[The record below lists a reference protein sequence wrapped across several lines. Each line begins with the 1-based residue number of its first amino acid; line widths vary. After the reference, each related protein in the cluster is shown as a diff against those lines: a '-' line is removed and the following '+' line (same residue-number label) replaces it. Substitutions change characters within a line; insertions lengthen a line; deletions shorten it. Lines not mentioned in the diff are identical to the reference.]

1 MATIVEHAYE
11 PWGAA
16 RMLFNSRARE
26 ILMSGPAGTGKSR
39 ACLEKGNAIAL
50 KYPKSKGLIVRKV
63 RDSLTSTGLD
73 TLRRFVLP
81 EALSTGLVRWYGG
94 SAQEPPQ
101 YIYANGSRILIGGMD
116 KATKIMS
123 SEYDWIFVQE
133 AIELDITDW
142 ESLLTRLRNGIVPY
156 QQLFADTNPD
166 TPTHWLKARC
176 DEGKTLMLN
185 SRHEDNPILFNRD
198 GTLTQRGI
206 EYIEGILDRLTG
218 VRFLRLRRGQW
229 VAAEGM
235 IYEEQWSNDLL
246 IDKFRPSKDW
256 PRYWSID
263 FGYKNPFVCQFWAED
278 PDGGLVLYRE
288 IYRTGR
294 LVEEHAKHILSLVTD
309 SDGNWKEPR
318 PDAIICDHDA
328 EGRAT
333 LERHLSMG
341 TTPAFKGVT
350 EGIQHVQVR
359 MRDKRIRFMRGAT
372 VERDQS
378 LADAKKPTSTVEE
391 IPGYVWNLGG
401 GRKQGEEPKKEDDHG
416 CDAKRY
422 MVAFKD
428 HTGEVNFRWLD

>member
-1 MATIVEHAYE
+1 MTATVVEHTYE

-16 RMLFNSRARE
+16 RELFNSRARE
-26 ILMSGPAGTGKSR
+26 ILLAGPAGTGKSR
-39 ACLEKGNAIAL
+39 ACLEKGNAINL
-50 KYPKSKGLIVRKV
+50 KYPGAKGLIVRKV

-81 EALSTGLVRWYGG
+81 EAIDTGLVRWYGG

-101 YIYANGSRILIGGMD
+101 YIYANGSRIYIGGMD

-166 TPTHWLKARC
+166 TPIHWLKGRC
-176 DEGKTLMLN
+176 DDGTTLMLH

-198 GTLTQRGI
+198 GTKTLRGI
-206 EYIEGILDRLTG
+206 AYIDGILEKLTG
-218 VRFLRLRRGQW
+218 VRYLRLRRGQW

-235 IYEEQWSNDLL
+235 IYEEQFSTDLL
-246 IDKFRPSKDW
+246 INRYRPSKDW
-256 PRYWSID
+256 TRYWSID
-263 FGYKNPFVCQFWAED
+263 FGYRHPFVCQFWAES
-278 PDGGLVLYRE
+278 PDGDLFLYRE

-294 LVEEHAKHILSLVTD
+294 LVEEHAAHILKLVTD
-309 SDGNWKEPR
+309 SDGDWEEPR
-318 PDAIICDHDA
+318 PTAIICDHDA

-333 LERHLSMG
+333 LEKHLGMG

-359 MRDKRIRFMRGAT
+359 MRDKRIKFMRECT
-372 VERDQS
+372 VERDQVQV
-378 LADAKKPTSTVEE
+378 DAKKPASTLEE
-391 IPGYVWNLGG
+391 IPGYVWDLGG
-401 GRKQGEEPKKEDDHG
+401 GRKKGEEPKKENDDG
-416 CDAKRY
+416 CDAMRY

-428 HTGEVNFRWLD
+428 HTGEVNFRWL